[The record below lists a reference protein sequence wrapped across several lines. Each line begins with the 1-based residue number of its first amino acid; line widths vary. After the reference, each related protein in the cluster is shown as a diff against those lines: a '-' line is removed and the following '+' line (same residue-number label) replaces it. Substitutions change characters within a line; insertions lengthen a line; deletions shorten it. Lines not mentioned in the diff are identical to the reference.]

1 MVPPRS
7 HLLCMALML
16 LVISMPAQVP
26 KEETALKQFWS
37 GVSIISVYTVDADTA
52 ASWVQYTG
60 VVGPPGQGKQFSE
73 EIPYSIVAPAILVD
87 KRAVGA
93 GWKYRYER
101 GRGVFSATCG
111 GQKVVIKCGGE
122 PWRLLAIEL
131 PDMWELFF
139 VAMDTVADG
148 SENVARCSIVNETGH
163 RVEWDM
169 LTLGK
174 VQKPP
179 QQRGS
184 GSTES
189 DLARQIV
196 EAWQPQMDDDV
207 IQSRPFAPR
216 NDPTLRY
223 RLDLTGL
230 LSKAGLKEMD
240 GSISQAGPLLS
251 SGEAR
256 LHILFGRVPPGRQS
270 FRWKQGLLECEVR
283 DAWGTTLT
291 PFWIL
296 RDSGKYYCGHSS
308 ILGGSWWWYLLKH

>member
-1 MVPPRS
+1 
-7 HLLCMALML
+7 
-16 LVISMPAQVP
+16 MPAQVP
-26 KEETALKQFWS
+26 KDETALKQFWS
-37 GVSIISVYTVDADTA
+37 GISIISVYTVDADTA
-52 ASWVQYTG
+52 ASWVRYTG
-60 VVGPPGQGKQFSE
+60 VVGPPGEGKLFSE
-73 EIPYSIVAPAILVD
+73 DMPNSIVGPAILVD

-93 GWKYRYER
+93 GWKYRYENR
-101 GRGVFSATCG
+101 RGVFSATCG
-111 GQKVVIKCGGE
+111 DQKVEIKCGGE

-139 VAMDTVADG
+139 VAVDIVADG
-148 SENVARCSIVNETGH
+148 SENVARCSVVSETEH
-163 RVEWDM
+163 CADWDM
-169 LTLGK
+169 LTLAQ
-174 VQKPP
+174 VQQPR

-184 GSTES
+184 RSTES

-196 EAWQPQMDDDV
+196 AAWRPQMDDAV
-207 IQSRPFAPR
+207 IKSRPFAPR

-230 LSKAGLKEMD
+230 LSKTGLKEID
-240 GSISQAGPLLS
+240 GSISQAGPFLS

-256 LHILFGRVPPGRQS
+256 LHILFGRVPPGKQS

-308 ILGGSWWWYLLKH
+308 TLVGSWWWQLLKH